1 MLKKVPLT
9 ATLNDTLLGALLS
22 SSQVK
27 LKNYAAGELIFN
39 EGDKPDKLFL
49 LIKGKVRIL
58 KNTYSGRQL
67 LLGEVSLPGDVF
79 GEV

>member
-1 MLKKVPLT
+1 MTKDQAIITLLKKVPLT
-9 ATLNDTLLGALLS
+9 ATLNDTLLGDFLS

-58 KNTYSGRQL
+58 KNT
-67 LLGEVSLPGDVF
+67 
-79 GEV
+79 